1 MSKAK
6 ILVTGGTGY
15 IGSHAAVELIQA
27 GYEVEILD
35 NLYNS
40 KIEVLGRIEEI
51 TGVKPRFYDVDL
63 RDAEALA
70 KVFAE
75 NKFDAVIHFAGLKAV
90 GESVEQ
96 PLRYYEN
103 NVGGT
108 VNLLE
113 CMEEYGVKRI
123 VFSSS
128 ATVYGVQESPKYV
141 ESMKTGGEI
150 SSPYGKTKYMIEEIL
165 KDTATADPE
174 FSATILRY
182 FNPVGAHPS
191 GLLGEDPNDK
201 PNNLMPIIMKVA
213 TGEIAELSV
222 YGDDYPTPDGTCI
235 RDYIHVVDLAKGHLA
250 ALDKMD
256 KGVQIYNLG
265 SGHGTSVAE
274 IVKAFNTA
282 SWMELPYRVVARR
295 AGDLAE
301 FFADPTLA
309 AEKLGWKTEL
319 SIDDAMR
326 DTLNYLEKQGLS
338 LRK

>member
-265 SGHGTSVAE
+265 SGHGTSVVE

-282 SWMELPYRVVARR
+282 SGMELPYRVVARR

-309 AEKLGWKTEL
+309 AEKLSWKTEL